1 MYIRIEA
8 SGKIKHFQFTK
19 TRLKT
24 EAEGIEF
31 SSPYYKDH

>member
-1 MYIRIEA
+1 MYIRIEG

-19 TRLKT
+19 THLKT
-24 EAEGIEF
+24 EAEAIKF